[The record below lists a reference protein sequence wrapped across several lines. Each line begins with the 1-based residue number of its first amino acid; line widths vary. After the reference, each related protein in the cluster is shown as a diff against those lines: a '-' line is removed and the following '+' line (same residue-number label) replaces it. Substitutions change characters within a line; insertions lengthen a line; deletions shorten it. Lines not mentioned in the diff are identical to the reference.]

1 MEVMMANSDKLR
13 EIRDRYL
20 ENAAPF
26 DLRCVHIF
34 VLKTPAGGVRA
45 AFVIDGRQYSDPRD
59 MRQDIFEA
67 SEEMRLRR
75 LLMEVETRP
84 VEPDAPSLTLPT
96 WQEYKRHL
104 SPTKEHDS

>member
-1 MEVMMANSDKLR
+1 MAHDELR

-20 ENAAPF
+20 QNADAF
-26 DLRCVHIF
+26 DLRHVHIF

-45 AFVIDGRQYSDPRD
+45 AFVIDGRQYSDPRE
-59 MRQDIFEA
+59 MRRDIFEA

-75 LLMEVETRP
+75 LLMEIETRP
-84 VEPDAPSLTLPT
+84 VEPSAPPPTLPT

-104 SPTKEHDS
+104 LEDELEP